1 MDDKITT
8 TLWRG
13 HRRRLEGQIME
24 YAGML
29 RTIEGRLIRMRGRAR
44 RKTGDAQ
51 VQLAAAIEQ
60 LETDYRKIAEG
71 WQALLKALDNILTSG
86 REIASDAIGRADA
99 VMAERPRLLATAAT
113 ALRRAR
119 VEAAALRK
127 GVQVGLR
134 RGRRMAAV
142 ASRRRADR
150 SKS

>member
-1 MDDKITT
+1 MDDKITN

-13 HRRRLEGQIME
+13 HRRRLERQIME

-29 RTIEGRLIRMRGRAR
+29 RAIEGRLLRMRGRAR

-113 ALRRAR
+113 ALRRAC
-119 VEAAALRK
+119 VEAAALGK

-142 ASRRRADR
+142 ASRRRAER

>member
-1 MDDKITT
+1 MDGKITN

-29 RTIEGRLIRMRGRAR
+29 RAVEGRLLRMRGRAR

-51 VQLAAAIEQ
+51 MQLAAAIEQ

-71 WQALLKALDNILTSG
+71 WHSLLKALDNILTSG

-127 GVQVGLR
+127 GVQVGFR

-142 ASRRRADR
+142 ASRRRAER